1 MAPAPPPEAR
11 AITVASIKSAPIGA
25 AIIVLLFFGAPSLGE
40 ATLDQLLASWWMIG
54 LAWVIATFLGVIAT
68 GLCLLLFGSVIA
80 RASRAFLAS
89 SAGLALALFSSL
101 AVTLL
106 MGGAIAMTGGEWQAV
121 LLICLPYALPAAI
134 LYRREILLESA
145 FA

>member
-1 MAPAPPPEAR
+1 MSHAPSPEAR
-11 AITVASIKSAPIGA
+11 AITATTIKSAPIGA
-25 AIIVLLFFGAPSLGE
+25 AIIALLFFKTPLIGE
-40 ATLDQLLASWWMIG
+40 ATLNQLLALWWMIG
-54 LAWVIATFLGVIAT
+54 LAWVIATFIGVIAT

-89 SAGLALALFSSL
+89 SAGLALAVGSSL

-106 MGGAIAMTGGEWQAV
+106 IGGAITWTGGEWQAV
-121 LLICLPYALPAAI
+121 LLVCLPYALPAAI

-145 FA
+145 LD